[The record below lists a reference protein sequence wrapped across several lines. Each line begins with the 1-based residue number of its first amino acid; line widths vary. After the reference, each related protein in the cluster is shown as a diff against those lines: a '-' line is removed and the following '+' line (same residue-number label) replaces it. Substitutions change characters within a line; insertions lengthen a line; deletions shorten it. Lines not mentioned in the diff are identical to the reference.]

1 MYSTAEPSSCRFDEL
16 ALSMYT
22 YYDEDPFHES
32 LYLIDID
39 DEGTKG
45 RSMCFRCT
53 GALMLIEALLDL
65 IFQCCLSLSHCDT
78 KKKHQLMSWTY

>member
-1 MYSTAEPSSCRFDEL
+1 MYSTAEPSSRRFDEL

-22 YYDEDPFHES
+22 YYDEDPFYES

-45 RSMCFRCT
+45 RRDEACVSD
-53 GALMLIEALLDL
+53 ALAL
-65 IFQCCLSLSHCDT
+65 
-78 KKKHQLMSWTY
+78 

>member
-1 MYSTAEPSSCRFDEL
+1 MYSTAEPSSRRFGEL

-39 DEGTKG
+39 DEGTKHVFPMHWRFG
-45 RSMCFRCT
+45 
-53 GALMLIEALLDL
+53 MLIEALLDL
-65 IFQCCLSLSHCDT
+65 IFQH
-78 KKKHQLMSWTY
+78 Y